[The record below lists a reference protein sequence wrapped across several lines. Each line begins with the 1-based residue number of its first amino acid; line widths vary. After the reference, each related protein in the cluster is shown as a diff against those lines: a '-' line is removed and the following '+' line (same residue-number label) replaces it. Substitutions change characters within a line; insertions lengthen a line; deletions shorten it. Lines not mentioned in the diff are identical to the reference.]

1 MSVNEEEA
9 KAFLL
14 LVGNGKLDEVKQRLK
29 EVPELVNAV
38 GPHPFWGG
46 RPQPLHVAIETK
58 QRDMFEELLDAGAD
72 IDGDNA
78 AYAGWSP
85 LMVAIAEEDRKKF
98 ARALL
103 QEGAHV
109 GLPEAL
115 LMGDDKRVA
124 KLLKKHGRKLLAES
138 VPSDGS
144 WLALARTPTAID
156 RLIALGVSTT
166 ARDRWGA
173 SPMEALSRTGN
184 RALVHH
190 LVARGIPADPVV
202 YARLGETQKLKAM
215 RDVAKR
221 DEVFIAAVEFGH
233 KGLVEWLL
241 ANGANVN
248 ARQIDRSHGTGL
260 HGAAWEGD
268 LEMVELLLAH
278 GADPN
283 LLDEEH
289 HGTPLQ
295 FAEVS
300 RKITNNPAC
309 DAVIE
314 RLRGVT
320 THSVSNDD

>member
-1 MSVNEEEA
+1 MQ
-9 KAFLL
+9 
-14 LVGNGKLDEVKQRLK
+14 LVGNGKLDEVKQRLHDQ
-29 EVPELVNAV
+29 PELVNVV
-38 GPHPFWGG
+38 GPHPFWRG
-46 RPQPLHVAIETK
+46 RPQPLHVAVETN
-58 QRDMFEELLDAGAD
+58 QRDLVEVLLDAGAD
-72 IDGDNA
+72 LDGDNA
-78 AYAGWSP
+78 GYAGWSP
-85 LMVAIAEEDRKKF
+85 LMLAIVEADRKKL
-98 ARALL
+98 ARVLL
-103 QEGAHV
+103 VAGAKV

-124 KLLKKHGRKLLAES
+124 RLLKKHGRKLLARS

-156 RLIALGVSTT
+156 RLLALGVSTT

-190 LVARGIPADPVV
+190 LVVRGVPADPVV
-202 YARLGETQKLKAM
+202 YARLGDKAKLKGM

-221 DEVFIAAVEFGH
+221 DDVFVAAVEFGH
-233 KGLVEWLL
+233 HGLAEWLL
-241 ANGANVN
+241 DHGANVN
-248 ARQIDRSHGTGL
+248 ARQLDRSRGTAL

-268 LEMVELLLAH
+268 LKMVNLLLAR
-278 GADPN
+278 GANPE

-295 FAEVS
+295 FAEVA
-300 RKITNNPAC
+300 RTVTNNPRC

-320 THSVSNDD
+320 THSV